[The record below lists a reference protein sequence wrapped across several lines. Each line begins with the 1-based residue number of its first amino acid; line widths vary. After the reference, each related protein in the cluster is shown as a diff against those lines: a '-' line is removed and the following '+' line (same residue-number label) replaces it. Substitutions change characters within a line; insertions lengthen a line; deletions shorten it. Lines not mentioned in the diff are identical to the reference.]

1 MVTVALDRDKRD
13 ENASVS
19 VKRGRVTP
27 PGGHERLS
35 IMEGQAWHTT
45 SETLPGTVIMR
56 SVLLGAAPT
65 P

>member
-35 IMEGQAWHTT
+35 IMEGQAARH
-45 SETLPGTVIMR
+45 
-56 SVLLGAAPT
+56 GAPH
-65 P
+65 PKGCLEP